1 MKKYRIYIIIVIL
14 CTALGGLIYVQAEY
28 IKRGL
33 ILKEQ
38 IFNQIV
44 NEALMRSAFHVEQR
58 EAESFFNSY
67 TKFNQFY
74 NRIIDG
80 DPYKES
86 FSLNYEDGIYK
97 AQLLQN
103 DTLYNFEAS
112 TLENLDSLMNKANIC
127 VDLIPINKNPSV
139 DMISEYNDLF
149 RDMAM
154 EYIYGGDDDKVM
166 IDSSELAEI
175 LNFELNRAGV
185 TTPFDFALLDGYS
198 FRKIISS
205 YSTVSRVVYESAYK
219 APIRINTGS
228 SGHAILMIDFPNKR
242 AFIFQAN
249 KTLLS
254 FSFIFILLIA
264 SSFAASIFI
273 IFRQKRL
280 SELKTDFINNMTH
293 ELKTPVAT
301 ISLATEMLSKEK
313 VQADKSKVS
322 NYASIIDEENK
333 RLGNHIEKVLQI
345 AQMGR
350 EVMKLKKEKIDVHQI
365 LDDVIRKYE
374 LRFEDN
380 QVDLKINKNAQK
392 TIIFGD
398 KIHIYNVLSNL
409 IDNALKYRSD
419 RSLKISVK
427 TENLENF
434 VFISVN
440 DNGVGISK
448 NNLNKIFTQFYR
460 VPSGNIHNVKGF
472 GLGLSYVK
480 SIVEK
485 HNGTVEAESELNKY
499 ATFTIKLPLLEK

>member
-14 CTALGGLIYVQAEY
+14 CAALGGLIYVQAEY

-33 ILKEQ
+33 ILQEQ

-44 NEALMRSAFHVEQR
+44 NEALMRSAFHIEQK

-74 NRIIDG
+74 NRVINVDSQ
-80 DPYKES
+80 KES
-86 FSLNYEDGIYK
+86 FSLNYENGVYK

-103 DTLYNFEAS
+103 DTLYNFEAP
-112 TLENLDSLMNKANIC
+112 TLENLDSLMNRANIC
-127 VDLIPINKNPSV
+127 VDLMPINKKPSL
-139 DMISEYNDLF
+139 DMIAEYNDLF

-154 EYIYGGDDDKVM
+154 QYIYGDNQNKVM
-166 IDSSELAEI
+166 IDSSELVEI
-175 LNFELNRAGV
+175 LNFELNRAGIS
-185 TTPFDFALLDGYS
+185 TPFDFALLDGYS

-205 YSTVSRVVYESAYK
+205 YSNVSRIVYESAYK

-249 KTLLS
+249 KALLS
-254 FSFIFILLIA
+254 FSFFFILLIA
-264 SSFAASIFI
+264 GSFAASIFI

-322 NYASIIDEENK
+322 NYTSIIDEENK

-350 EVMKLKKEKIDVHQI
+350 EVMKLKKEKIDIHHI
-365 LDDVIRKYE
+365 LDDVIRKYK

-380 QVDLKINKNAQK
+380 QTDLIVDKHAVK

-419 RSLKISVK
+419 RSLEITIKTENIEQNILISVK
-427 TENLENF
+427 
-434 VFISVN
+434 

-448 NNLNKIFTQFYR
+448 TNLKKIFTQFYR

-480 SIVEK
+480 SIIEK
-485 HNGTVEAESELNKY
+485 HNGTVEADSELNKY